1 MTADNTDVPSARDD
15 HRPVADRVKYLD
27 GFVPEL
33 RGRLDR
39 GEYANLGPVDLGALS
54 PLDDPEMALRVLLAD
69 WDHFDDL
76 TPEQRDDY
84 GVAARRLKVLAD
96 LDALSRRLAGGTSSD
111 LDAG

>member
-1 MTADNTDVPSARDD
+1 MKD
-15 HRPVADRVKYLD
+15 LD

-39 GEYANLGPVDLGALS
+39 GEYANLGPVDLGELA
-54 PLDDPEMALRVLLAD
+54 PFGDPELALLAD

-96 LDALSRRLAGGTSSD
+96 PDAFRQRLDGRQD
-111 LDAG
+111 DQP

>member
-1 MTADNTDVPSARDD
+1 MTADHTNVPSARDD
-15 HRPVADRVKYLD
+15 RRPLADRVKDLD

-39 GEYANLGPVDLGALS
+39 GEYANLGPVDLGESA
-54 PLDDPEMALRVLLAD
+54 PFGDPELALRVMLAD

-76 TPEQRDDY
+76 PPEQRDDY

-96 LDALSRRLAGGTSSD
+96 LHALQQRLDGRAAPQTKP
-111 LDAG
+111 